1 MNKRIVFFEG
11 TKLILDTCMTQ
22 SAFTKSRFSEQIG
35 TSGHIASKDGSS
47 WNFDPWSFSETQL
60 SDLPGGTVS
69 FTAEAFP
76 GNTLREI
83 LCTENDSDENKTRAR
98 GVAAAVC
105 SAIEGA
111 RAQKI
116 NLEHN
121 GGEGIFI
128 SSDCT
133 KIIFLPEVF
142 FTTAASSLGDEMFS
156 DMQGLYV
163 NANLTKDDSLAFT
176 QAVIAYRMLAHQF
189 PFPSKNTKERSE
201 DILDANFKP
210 LELLVP
216 QADKQLAKTIDSALS
231 LVPRQKKSSQ
241 KPAAL
246 FPAEAFVKTMTE
258 EPALCDLTTSAE
270 YAKKENSVKRH
281 RWFRRH
287 RAALTTAFAVTAV
300 AVFIL
305 GTYFDSQMEK
315 PTTRGL
321 TSQQTVEMHY
331 GAANRLDIESAQNS
345 TAGGEMKG
353 RVNILSNIYVSTK
366 TRALYDAKLT
376 CLTPAKWFCYN
387 QTTFNIFGLTDFKI
401 NEQQATLYTKGAERK
416 HAPKAITQ
424 ENNIPL
430 KNGDTKTYIVSFYML
445 RTEGSD
451 EMFVT
456 KIDETV
462 NLVFKKNRW
471 LIKSTDTV
479 QEENKISKTEF
490 YTDYSKAM
498 KDSSDDAK
506 KAAELLRAKYEW
518 VPSQSELE
526 EAAADIEQNG
536 IFGS

>member
-47 WNFDPWSFSETQL
+47 WNFEPWSFSETQL

-83 LCTENDSDENKTRAR
+83 LCTENDSDENKTHAR

-401 NEQQATLYTKGAERK
+401 NGQQETLYTRGAERK

-430 KNGDTKTYIVSFYML
+430 KNGDTKTYAVSFYML

-471 LIKSTDTV
+471 LIKSADTV

-506 KAAELLRAKYEW
+506 KAAELLHAKYEW

>member
-47 WNFDPWSFSETQL
+47 WNFEPWSFSETQL

-98 GVAAAVC
+98 EVAVAVC

-210 LELLVP
+210 LELLVQ
-216 QADKQLAKTIDSALS
+216 QADKQLAKTIDSALR

-241 KPAAL
+241 KSAAL

-287 RAALTTAFAVTAV
+287 RATLTTAFAVTAV

-345 TAGGEMKG
+345 TAGGKMKG

-401 NEQQATLYTKGAERK
+401 NEQQATLYTRGAERK

-471 LIKSTDTV
+471 LIKSADTV

-506 KAAELLRAKYEW
+506 KAAEMLHTKYEW

>member
-47 WNFDPWSFSETQL
+47 WNFEPWSFSETQL

-98 GVAAAVC
+98 EVAVAVC

-156 DMQGLYV
+156 DMQGLYI

-216 QADKQLAKTIDSALS
+216 QADKQLVKTIDSALS

-287 RAALTTAFAVTAV
+287 RTALTTAFAVTAV

-321 TSQQTVEMHY
+321 ASQQTVEMHY

-401 NEQQATLYTKGAERK
+401 NGQQATLYTKGAERK
-416 HAPKAITQ
+416 HASKAITQ

-430 KNGDTKTYIVSFYML
+430 KNGETKTYAVSFYML

>member
-47 WNFDPWSFSETQL
+47 WNFEPWSFSETQL

-83 LCTENDSDENKTRAR
+83 LCTENDSDENKIRAR

-142 FTTAASSLGDEMFS
+142 FITAASSLGDEMFS

-201 DILDANFKP
+201 DILDANF
-210 LELLVP
+210 
-216 QADKQLAKTIDSALS
+216 
-231 LVPRQKKSSQ
+231 
-241 KPAAL
+241 
-246 FPAEAFVKTMTE
+246 
-258 EPALCDLTTSAE
+258 
-270 YAKKENSVKRH
+270 
-281 RWFRRH
+281 
-287 RAALTTAFAVTAV
+287 
-300 AVFIL
+300 
-305 GTYFDSQMEK
+305 
-315 PTTRGL
+315 
-321 TSQQTVEMHY
+321 
-331 GAANRLDIESAQNS
+331 
-345 TAGGEMKG
+345 
-353 RVNILSNIYVSTK
+353 
-366 TRALYDAKLT
+366 
-376 CLTPAKWFCYN
+376 
-387 QTTFNIFGLTDFKI
+387 
-401 NEQQATLYTKGAERK
+401 
-416 HAPKAITQ
+416 
-424 ENNIPL
+424 
-430 KNGDTKTYIVSFYML
+430 
-445 RTEGSD
+445 
-451 EMFVT
+451 
-456 KIDETV
+456 
-462 NLVFKKNRW
+462 
-471 LIKSTDTV
+471 
-479 QEENKISKTEF
+479 
-490 YTDYSKAM
+490 
-498 KDSSDDAK
+498 
-506 KAAELLRAKYEW
+506 
-518 VPSQSELE
+518 
-526 EAAADIEQNG
+526 
-536 IFGS
+536 

>member
-47 WNFDPWSFSETQL
+47 WNFEPWSFSETQL

-98 GVAAAVC
+98 EVAAAVC

-287 RAALTTAFAVTAV
+287 RTALTTAFAVTAV

-345 TAGGEMKG
+345 TAGGEMKA

-401 NEQQATLYTKGAERK
+401 NEQQATLYTKGTERK

-430 KNGDTKTYIVSFYML
+430 KNGDIKTYAVSFYML

-462 NLVFKKNRW
+462 NLVFMKNRW

-498 KDSSDDAK
+498 KDSSDNAK
-506 KAAELLRAKYEW
+506 KAAELLHAKYEW

>member
-22 SAFTKSRFSEQIG
+22 SAFTKSRFSEKIG

-47 WNFDPWSFSETQL
+47 WNFEPWSFSETQL

-287 RAALTTAFAVTAV
+287 RTALTTAFAVTAV

-345 TAGGEMKG
+345 TAGGEMKA

-401 NEQQATLYTKGAERK
+401 NGQQATLYTKGTERK

-430 KNGDTKTYIVSFYML
+430 KNGDIKTYAVSFYML

-498 KDSSDDAK
+498 KDSSDNAK
-506 KAAELLRAKYEW
+506 KAAELLRTKYEW